1 VIPRLLG
8 AALLV
13 AVPAGAWAQGPPA
26 GDGARVAALSGVGRY
41 EQAIAVARDANL
53 APALAELLRMTG
65 RWDEAGQVLTAA
77 RAQHRADSLLV
88 MLQLGLLY
96 QERGQRDAA
105 FREFDRLIDAYN
117 AGGRLSSRELTA
129 VAVAVDHLS
138 VTDPRLA
145 RDALRAFDEATAADS
160 GNIAA
165 RLGVGALF
173 LERYNGT
180 EAHAAFAAAAGR
192 DSLDARVLLG
202 LARTAQFAGT
212 GPVQELVRRSLERN
226 PRFED
231 AHVFLAE
238 LLADVDDYE
247 GARQEI
253 AAALEVNP
261 RSLPA
266 LSMRAGV
273 AWLAGDSG
281 AFARARDT
289 VLALNPRYAPLYVT
303 AAELA
308 GHHRLYDDAAAFA
321 RKAVALDSL
330 AWRGYTL
337 LGVNELRRGA
347 MDSGRAHLE
356 RAFAGD
362 PYDVWTKNTL
372 DLLDTLETY
381 PVRAAG
387 RFRIV
392 ADPADIDVLV
402 PYVAPLAE
410 AAYASFAKRYGVT
423 PPGPIRVELFHRHAD
438 FSVRTMGLVGLGAL
452 GVSFGP
458 VVAMD
463 APAARPRG
471 EFNWGSTLWHE
482 LAHTFHMAASAYRVP
497 RWFTE
502 GLAVYEERLARPGWG
517 DDVSP
522 AFLQAYRDGRLLP
535 VGRLNDGFVRPAY
548 PEQLG
553 YSYYEASLVC
563 EMIAGAHGF
572 PALVAML
579 RAFGAGRD
587 TPAAFREV
595 LHTDPDA
602 FEPAFRAWLEHRFA
616 TELGAL
622 AAHGSGAAGPAPPR
636 SPAAIE
642 ESARKNPG
650 DFRAQLAMGQ
660 LLVQR
665 GRGADAIPY
674 LERAQRLF
682 PEYAE
687 DDGPYR
693 LLAAVDRERGDLRAA
708 ATELSAMTAIN
719 ERSYDARIELA
730 DVRLALG
737 DSAGAA
743 DALDDVMFVD
753 PTEAAVHRRL
763 AELAQALHRPALAVR
778 EWRAFV
784 ALNPPDPVE
793 AYYRLAKAQLAAGDR
808 EAARRAVLRALE
820 RAPGY
825 EPALGLLLELKEGGR
840 P

>member
-1 VIPRLLG
+1 VTPRLLG

-13 AVPAGAWAQGPPA
+13 AVPAGAWAQGA
-26 GDGARVAALSGVGRY
+26 GAGARVAALSGGGKY
-41 EQAIAVARDANL
+41 EDAITVARDADL
-53 APALAELLRMTG
+53 APALGELLRITG
-65 RWDEAGQVLTAA
+65 RWDEAERVLTNA
-77 RAQHRADSLLV
+77 RAQHRPDSLMT
-88 MLQLGLLY
+88 MLQLGLLREE
-96 QERGQRDAA
+96 QGRRDAA

-117 AGGRLSSRELTA
+117 AGARRLSSRELTA
-129 VAVAVDHLS
+129 VAVAVAHLS
-138 VTDPRLA
+138 ITDPQLA

-160 GNIAA
+160 DNIEA
-165 RLGVGALF
+165 RLGTGALF

-180 EAHAAFAAAAGR
+180 EAQAAFAAAAGR
-192 DSLDARVLLG
+192 DSLDARALLG
-202 LARTAQFAGT
+202 LARTARFAGT
-212 GPVQELVRRSLERN
+212 GPVRELVSRSLQRN

-238 LLADVDDYE
+238 LLAEVDDYE
-247 GARQEI
+247 GARREV

-266 LSMRAGV
+266 LSMRAGI
-273 AWLAGDSG
+273 AWLTGDSVG
-281 AFARARDT
+281 FSRARDA
-289 VLALNPRYAPLYVT
+289 VLALTPRYAPLYVM

-308 GHHRLYDDAAAFA
+308 GRHRRYDEATAFA
-321 RKAVALDSL
+321 GKAVALDSL

-337 LGVNELRRGA
+337 LGINELRRGV
-347 MDSGRAHLE
+347 MDSGRVHLE

-372 DLLDTLETY
+372 DLLDTLGTY
-381 PVRAAG
+381 PVRKAG
-387 RFRIV
+387 RFHIV
-392 ADPADIDVLV
+392 ADPADIDLLL

-410 AAYASFAKRYGVT
+410 AAYARFTERYGVA

-458 VVAMD
+458 VVVMD
-463 APAARPRG
+463 APAARGRG

-522 AFLQAYRDGRLLP
+522 GFLQAYRDGRLLP

-548 PEQLG
+548 PQQLG

-579 RAFGAGRD
+579 HAFGSGRD
-587 TPAAFREV
+587 TPAAFRDV
-595 LHTDPDA
+595 LHTDLDA
-602 FEPAFRAWLEHRFA
+602 FEPAFRVWLEHRFA

-622 AAHGSGAAGPAPPR
+622 GAHGSGTAGPPQSR

-642 ESARKNPG
+642 DRARKNPD

-660 LLVQR
+660 LLVKR
-665 GRGADAIPY
+665 GRGVDAVPY
-674 LERAQRLF
+674 LERARRLF
-682 PEYAE
+682 PGYAE

-693 LLAAVDRERGDLRAA
+693 LLAGIARRRGDLRTAA
-708 ATELSAMTAIN
+708 AELSAMTAIN
-719 ERSYDARIELA
+719 ERSYDARMELG

-743 DALDDVMFVD
+743 DAFDDVMFVD
-753 PTEAAVHRRL
+753 PTDPAVHRRL
-763 AELAQALHRPALAVR
+763 AELAQALRRPGLAVR
-778 EWRAFV
+778 EWRALV
-784 ALNPPDPVE
+784 ALNPPDPAE
-793 AYYRLAKAQLAAGDR
+793 AYYRLAQAQLAAGDR
-808 EAARRAVLRALE
+808 DAARRAVLRALE

-825 EPALGLLLELKEGGR
+825 EPALELLLELKEGGR

>member
-1 VIPRLLG
+1 MIPRLVG
-8 AALLV
+8 AALL
-13 AVPAGAWAQGPPA
+13 ASVPAAMWAQRSGA
-26 GDGARVAALSGVGRY
+26 GARVAVLSGGGQY
-41 EQAIAVARDANL
+41 EEAIAVARDADL
-53 APALAELLRMTG
+53 APALGELLRITG
-65 RWDEAGQVLTAA
+65 RWDEAERVLTHA
-77 RAQHRADSLLV
+77 RAATRPDSLMV
-88 MLQLGLLY
+88 ILQLGLLY

-117 AGGRLSSRELTA
+117 AGARRLSSRELTA

-138 VTDPRLA
+138 ITDPQLA

-160 GNIAA
+160 DNIAS
-165 RLGVGALF
+165 RLGTGDLF

-180 EAHAAFAAAAGR
+180 EAQAAFAAAAGR
-192 DSLDARVLLG
+192 DSLDARALLG
-202 LARTAQFAGT
+202 LARTARFAGT
-212 GPVQELVRRSLERN
+212 GPVQELVRRSLQRN

-238 LLADVDDYE
+238 LLAEVDDYQ
-247 GARQEI
+247 GARHEL

-266 LSMRAGV
+266 LSMRGGI
-273 AWLAGDSG
+273 AWLIGDSAG
-281 AFARARDT
+281 FGRARER
-289 VLALNPRYAPLYVT
+289 VFALNPRYAPFYVT

-308 GHHRLYDDAAAFA
+308 GRHRRYDDAAAFA

-337 LGVNELRRGA
+337 LGINELRRGA
-347 MDSGRAHLE
+347 MDSGRVHLE

-372 DLLDTLETY
+372 DLLDTLGTY
-381 PVRAAG
+381 PVRQAG

-392 ADPADIDVLV
+392 ADPADIDLLL

-410 AAYASFAKRYGVT
+410 AAYARFAKRYGVA
-423 PPGPIRVELFHRHAD
+423 PPGPIRVELYHRHAD

-458 VVAMD
+458 VVVMD
-463 APAARPRG
+463 APAARKRG
-471 EFNWGSTLWHE
+471 EFNWGSALWHE
-482 LAHTFHMAASAYRVP
+482 LAHTFHMAASDYRVP

-517 DDVSP
+517 DDVTP
-522 AFLQAYRDGRLLP
+522 GFLQAYRDGRLLP
-535 VGRLNDGFVRPAY
+535 VGRLNDGFVRPSY
-548 PEQLG
+548 PAQLG

-563 EMIAGAHGF
+563 EMIADAHRF

-579 RAFGAGRD
+579 HAFGAGRD

-595 LHTDPDA
+595 LHTDLEA
-602 FEPAFRAWLEHRFA
+602 FEPTFRAWLEHRFA

-622 AAHGSGAAGPAPPR
+622 SAHGSGAAGPQR
-636 SPAAIE
+636 SPVSIQE
-642 ESARKNPG
+642 RARRNPG

-660 LLVQR
+660 LLVKR
-665 GRGADAIPY
+665 GRGGDAVPY
-674 LERAQRLF
+674 LERARRLF

-687 DDGPYR
+687 EDGPYR
-693 LLAAVDRERGDLRAA
+693 LLAGIARGRGDLRAA
-708 ATELSAMTAIN
+708 AAELSAMTAIN

-730 DVRLALG
+730 DVRLELG
-737 DSAGAA
+737 DSAGAVE
-743 DALDDVMFVD
+743 ALDDIMFVD
-753 PTEAAVHRRL
+753 PTDPAVHRRL
-763 AELAQALHRPALAVR
+763 AELAQALRRPALAVR
-778 EWRAFV
+778 EWRALV
-784 ALNPPDPVE
+784 ALHPPDPVE
-793 AYYRLAKAQLAAGDR
+793 AYYRLARAELAAGDR
-808 EAARRAVLRALE
+808 DAARRAVLRALE

-825 EPALGLLLELKEGGR
+825 EPALELLLELKEGGR